1 MAARPTWKG
10 YLKIS
15 LVNIPVK
22 VFPATDASATIS
34 FNQLHVECQT
44 RIQQKRWCP
53 TCQKDV
59 PNTDIVKGYEFE
71 KGRWVVVGDEDIDKV
86 RVDSTRVINL
96 EKFTDDVEVD
106 PIYLDKPYYLAPDGP
121 VAKEAFAVIRE
132 GMKGKAGIG
141 KVALYGR
148 EYLIKVQPREKGLVM
163 YTLRHASEI
172 RSMDAIDELADMP
185 SDVKAAEVA
194 LAQQVISTFTG
205 AIDVS
210 DYRDDYQEGLREIID
225 AKIAGREVVA
235 PDMQEP
241 PKVVNL
247 MEALRRS
254 LDSIGVATK
263 TPARVESTVPDTSLS
278 EGSGKSRAGSRS
290 ADVSSP
296 SAPRKSRT
304 A

>member
-34 FNQLHVECQT
+34 FNQLHAECQT

-53 TCQKDV
+53 TCQKEV
-59 PNTDIVKGYEFE
+59 PNTDIVKGFEFE
-71 KGRWVVVGDEDIDKV
+71 KGRFVVMAEDDIEKV

-96 EKFTDDVEVD
+96 EKFTDDVEID

-148 EYLIKVQPREKGLVM
+148 EYLIKVQPRERGLVM

-185 SDVKAAEVA
+185 AVVKPAEVA
-194 LAQQVISTFTG
+194 LAQQVIGTFEG
-205 AIDVS
+205 SIDFS
-210 DYRDDYQEGLREIID
+210 DYKDDYQEGLREIID

-235 PDMQEP
+235 PEVQEP

-254 LDSIGVATK
+254 LDSISSSKKKPAQSSVPAPASKRAAGGKSGAQGA
-263 TPARVESTVPDTSLS
+263 PAR
-278 EGSGKSRAGSRS
+278 RS
-290 ADVSSP
+290 
-296 SAPRKSRT
+296 KT

>member
-34 FNQLHVECQT
+34 FNQLHAECQS

-59 PNTDIVKGYEFE
+59 PNTDIVKGYEYE
-71 KGRWVVVGDEDIDKV
+71 KGRYVVMDDEDVEKV

-106 PIYLDKPYYLAPDGP
+106 PIYLDRPYYLAPDGP

-148 EYLIKVQPREKGLVM
+148 EYLIKVQPRERGLVM

-185 SDVKAAEVA
+185 ETVKPAEVA
-194 LAQQVISTFTG
+194 LAQQVIGTFEGTLDF
-205 AIDVS
+205 A

-225 AKIAGREVVA
+225 AKIQGREVVVQEV
-235 PDMQEP
+235 QEP

-247 MEALRRS
+247 MDALRRS
-254 LDSIGVATK
+254 LDSISGSKKRPAQSTATA
-263 TPARVESTVPDTSLS
+263 TPTKQAQ
-278 EGSGKSRAGSRS
+278 GSRS
-290 ADVSSP
+290 NAQ
-296 SAPRKSRT
+296 SASPRKRRT